1 MHLYLH
7 PKLIEGFVI
16 IPCTLQE
23 IPILTSWDISFTK
36 LKPEIFSKYCHINI
50 VTAADTNISYEIT
63 DVFTYNLYVLQNNS
77 VYLNGIDVID

>member
-1 MHLYLH
+1 MHGSYNLIILMHLYLH

-36 LKPEIFSKYCHINI
+36 SQRYFLNTAILILLQIQIIFMKLLMPSYTMYMSYKTI
-50 VTAADTNISYEIT
+50 VST
-63 DVFTYNLYVLQNNS
+63 
-77 VYLNGIDVID
+77 